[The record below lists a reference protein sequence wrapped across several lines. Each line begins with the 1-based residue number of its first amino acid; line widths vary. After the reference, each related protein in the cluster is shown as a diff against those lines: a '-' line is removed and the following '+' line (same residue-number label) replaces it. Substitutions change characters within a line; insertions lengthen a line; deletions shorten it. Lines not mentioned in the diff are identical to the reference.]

1 MISEYIAQQLR
12 LGECCIL
19 YGMLITLIYDLIRII
34 RRVIP
39 HSFFWISLEDLFY
52 WIAVAIGIFLLLYYT
67 NDGNLRWVAVL
78 VVFGGMLLYKKIFGN
93 KLVIFMSTKI
103 KQILHLVVK
112 VLSVPLKVVKQA
124 YLSTS
129 GNAKRA
135 LRAVKCGLTG
145 NIKKV
150 IMVLC
155 KRRRGVGKLKKKG
168 KKDES
173 QKVPEG

>member
-1 MISEYIAQQLR
+1 MMSVYIAEQLK
-12 LGECCIL
+12 LGGWCIL
-19 YGMLITLIYDLIRII
+19 YGMAITFVYDMLRII
-34 RRVIP
+34 RRVII
-39 HSFFWISLEDLFY
+39 HSSFFVSLEDFFY

-78 VVFGGMLLYKKIFGN
+78 VVFFGMLLYKKIFGN

-103 KQILHLVVK
+103 NQILHLVVR
-112 VLSVPLKVVKQA
+112 VMTVPLKLVKQA
-124 YLSTS
+124 SSRVFRQIKT
-129 GNAKRA
+129 NAG
-135 LRAVKCGLTG
+135 AVKCGLTG